1 MSANCYYRVAVPS
14 PVRRLFD
21 YLPAET
27 AEAELIPGTRVVV
40 PYGKRKVIGVVVEKT
55 THSDFKPAQLK
66 AIEQVLDQQL
76 PKDAPLLPAD
86 LLELGLWA
94 ADYYQHPIGEALAG
108 ILPTLLRKGKE
119 LPVSAPTHWQL
130 STHAKG
136 LPETALS
143 KAKRQQ
149 QALGL
154 LREHG
159 KVSNAD
165 FKAQGISRSILNT
178 LKDKGLVE
186 EVCIEAAA
194 LEATVDETKVAE
206 AASISDEL
214 LAEPSLALRPEQH
227 SALAAIELHG
237 YHPYLLHG
245 DTGSGKTEVYMQ
257 AIEKVLRYGRQA
269 LVLIPEI
276 SLTPQTLGRFERR
289 FNCTIAVLHSGL
301 TELERCK
308 AWNQARTGTA
318 AIVIGTR
325 SAVFVPLL
333 KPGIIIVDEEHDAS
347 FKQQDGFRYSARD
360 VAVMRANRSGIPL
373 LLGSATPSLESLYNC
388 QRERYALLRL
398 SKRPGTALAAQWQK
412 VDLRDSKLNS
422 GFSAAAIQAIKT
434 ALATDGQVLVFLN
447 RRGYAPAL
455 ICHHCGWNALCRHC
469 DTRLTT
475 HLSRSRLI
483 CHHCEYQQAIPNICP
498 DCQSPELIFLGQGT
512 EQSEATLEAL
522 FPDTPIIRVDRDT
535 TRRKHAVRDM
545 VSEVNK
551 GEPCILVGTQMLAKG
566 HHFPRVTL
574 AVILNADDGLFST
587 DFRGAERMGQ
597 LLTQVAG
604 RAGRGDHPGTVL
616 LQSHHCDHPLI
627 TLLIERG
634 YSAFAEQLLDDR
646 AAAHMPPFRTLALL
660 RAESENPEHAEA
672 LLRRARQLCEQ
683 LAVNAAVYALGP
695 LPAPL
700 EKRAGR
706 YRYQLTLK
714 AEHRNHL
721 QQVLRQLS
729 MLLETEKLARK
740 VRWSVDMDPQE
751 ML

>member
-1 MSANCYYRVAVPS
+1 MPDNRYYRIAVAS

-21 YLPAET
+21 YLPASAVT
-27 AEAELIPGTRVVV
+27 RELRPGTRVVV
-40 PYGKRKVIGVVVEKT
+40 PYGKRKLVGIVVDIL
-55 THSDFKPAQLK
+55 THTEVNDAQLK
-66 AIEQVLDQQL
+66 AIDQVLDQEL
-76 PKDAPLLPAD
+76 PDDEALLPTD
-86 LLELGLWA
+86 LLNLGLWA
-94 ADYYQHPIGEALAG
+94 ADYYQHPVGDALTG
-108 ILPTLLRKGKE
+108 ILPTLLRKGKH
-119 LPVSAPTHWQL
+119 LPKPAPTHWQL

-149 QALGL
+149 QALAL
-154 LREHG
+154 LRERG
-159 KVSNAD
+159 SISTTD
-165 FKAQGISRSILNT
+165 FKTQGISRSILNT
-178 LKDKGLVE
+178 LLDKGL
-186 EVCIEAAA
+186 IEQLTPELTTSPLTTAD
-194 LEATVDETKVAE
+194 TS
-206 AASISDEL
+206 ASSDAL
-214 LAEPSLALRPEQH
+214 LAEASLVLNPEQATVLE
-227 SALAAIELHG
+227 SIELHG

-301 TELERCK
+301 TELERCT
-308 AWNQARTGTA
+308 AWNQARTGAA

-325 SAVFVPLL
+325 SAVFVPLRT
-333 KPGIIIVDEEHDAS
+333 PGIIIVDEEHDTS

-360 VAVMRANRSGIPL
+360 VAVMRANRSNIPL
-373 LLGSATPSLESLYNC
+373 VLGSATPSLESLHNC
-388 QRERYALLRL
+388 QRQRYTQLRL
-398 SKRPGTALAAQWQK
+398 SQRPGSAVAPRWQK
-412 VDLRDSKLNS
+412 VDLRDCQLSN
-422 GFSAAAIQAIKT
+422 GFSATAIRAIKD
-434 ALATDGQVLVFLN
+434 ALVAKEQVLVFLN

-469 DTRLTT
+469 DTRLTS
-475 HLSRSRLI
+475 HLSRARMI
-483 CHHCEYQQAIPNICP
+483 CHHCEYQQAIPHTCP
-498 DCQSPELIFLGQGT
+498 DCQSQELIFLGQGT
-512 EQSEATLEAL
+512 EQSESTLESL
-522 FPDTPIIRVDRDT
+522 FPDTPIIRMDRDT
-535 TRRKHAVRDM
+535 TRTKHAVRDI
-545 VSEVNK
+545 VAEVNK
-551 GEPCILVGTQMLAKG
+551 GEACILIGTQMLAKG

-574 AVILNADDGLFST
+574 AVILNADDGLCST

-627 TLLIERG
+627 TLLSEQG
-634 YSAFAEQLLDDR
+634 YSAFARQLLADR
-646 AAAHMPPFRTLALL
+646 AIAQMPPFCTLALL
-660 RAESENPEHAEA
+660 RAEAENPEHAETF
-672 LLRRARQLCEQ
+672 LRQARQLCEQ
-683 LAVNAAVYALGP
+683 LSGTTPVYCLGP

-714 AEHRNHL
+714 AEQRRHL
-721 QQVLRQLS
+721 QHVLQQLS
-729 MLLETEKLARK
+729 VLLEREKLARK
-740 VRWSVDMDPQE
+740 VRWSIDMDPQE